1 MSNILKK
8 KEIPL
13 AIIWICVL
21 IVFADYFFGG
31 PIFNPTFQ
39 TLTVDWT
46 VIIANIAIIVGGL
59 SVLQRSVIL
68 AQRSSTPLIDR
79 LMHVWL
85 FCCSALLIIVGSLFG
100 IQNTTYNWIYSY
112 ILLPSWRTV
121 YTIIIFFMA
130 TAAYRAYRA
139 RTVAS
144 FVMVACG
151 LLVLIRNAPIGQ
163 AIWSGFYPIGT
174 WILDVVN
181 LSGSRAIMIGS
192 MIGAVSLLI
201 KIMIGKEKILG
212 GGDE

>member
-1 MSNILKK
+1 MSNFLKK
-8 KEIPL
+8 KEFPL

-31 PIFNPTFQ
+31 PIFNPAFQ

-46 VIIANIAIIVGGL
+46 VIIANIAVIVGGL
-59 SVLQRSVIL
+59 SVLQRSITL
-68 AQRSSTPLIDR
+68 AQRSNTPKIDR
-79 LMHVWL
+79 MMHVWL
-85 FCCSALLIIVGSLFG
+85 FACSVLLIVVGSVFG
-100 IQNTTYNWIYSY
+100 IKNPTYNWIYTY
-112 ILLPSWRTV
+112 VMLPSWRTV

-139 RTVAS
+139 KTVAS
-144 FVMVACG
+144 SVMVVCG
-151 LLVLIRNAPIGQ
+151 LLVLIRNAPVGQ

-192 MIGAVSLLI
+192 MIGAVTLLI
-201 KIMIGKEKILG
+201 KIMLGKEKILG
-212 GGDE
+212 GDE